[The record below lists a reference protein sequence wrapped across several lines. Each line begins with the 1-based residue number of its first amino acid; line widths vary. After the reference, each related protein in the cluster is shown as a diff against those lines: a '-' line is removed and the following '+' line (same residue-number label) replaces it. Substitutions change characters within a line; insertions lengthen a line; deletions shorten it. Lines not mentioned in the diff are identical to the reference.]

1 MRPLFQEMSETYTRE
16 ELDRRVAEVE
26 AKVEAEADR
35 RAAEV
40 EAEADRRI
48 AEVAIQ
54 IRYEVFCEQ
63 RVAMKRCIRSC
74 RNTEYLF
81 VPPSHGN

>member
-16 ELDRRVAEVE
+16 ELDRRLAEIKAKADRHVAEIK
-26 AKVEAEADR
+26 AKADR
-35 RAAEV
+35 HV
-40 EAEADRRI
+40 

>member
-1 MRPLFQEMSETYTRE
+1 MSETYTRE
-16 ELDRRVAEVE
+16 ELDKCVAKAEAKAEAKADRRVAEIEAKADRRVAEVE
-26 AKVEAEADR
+26 
-35 RAAEV
+35 
-40 EAEADRRI
+40 
-48 AEVAIQ
+48 IQ